1 MSPEAF
7 FFFAIDFDENI
18 DVNFQKG
25 ALKSKKKQLFIYF
38 STVVII
44 SN

>member
-1 MSPEAF
+1 MSP
-7 FFFAIDFDENI
+7 IDFDENI